1 MLAQLPDN
9 DKDDD
14 DDDVEEEE
22 DSFTLSKRGRGHSRI
37 WIFEFSLDK
46 TCELRIEKMRSPAK
60 PALCSQIFYHLST
73 L

>member
-9 DKDDD
+9 HNNGDGDD
-14 DDDVEEEE
+14 EEEG
-22 DSFTLSKRGRGHSRI
+22 DSFTLSKKGRGHSRI
-37 WIFEFSLDK
+37 WTLEFSLDK

>member
-9 DKDDD
+9 DNNDDD
-14 DDDVEEEE
+14 DDEEEE
-22 DSFTLSKRGRGHSRI
+22 EGSLTLSKKGRGHSRI
-37 WIFEFSLDK
+37 WMLEFSLDK